1 MQRKQ
6 MGSYWILSREAQDK
20 LSASVEKI
28 MLSL

>member
-1 MQRKQ
+1 MQGKQ
-6 MGSYWILSREAQDK
+6 MRSHWILSREDEDK